1 MARARSSEAGSAW
14 MESTYLMGRVRRP
27 RSAPDEAREIERSA
41 ALATRQRALTPE
53 RSPPGWSSISV
64 LTSVP
69 ETEYICLQGVPAITP

>member
-1 MARARSSEAGSAW
+1 MARARSSEAGSAL
-14 MESTYLMGRVRRP
+14 ESTYLMGRVRRP

-69 ETEYICLQGVPAITP
+69 ETEYICLQGVLAITP